1 MKDKEILNSVLPY
14 LQFIHDYHQDTVDQG
29 KALQRPSGEITTV
42 YSTGIPYKGKIYEV
56 PAYDRETGR
65 LMDNSEVAKKYIPM
79 LESGELQKKYGDFGI
94 PKDNYNTII
103 QLYQKYKK
111 NSDYGNVP
119 ESAVKYFE
127 I

>member
-29 KALQRPSGEITTV
+29 KAFQGSNGQITTV

-56 PAYDRETGR
+56 PGYDRETGK
-65 LMDNSEVAKKYIPM
+65 LMSEDEVAEKYIPM

-94 PKDNYNTII
+94 PKDNYKTII

-119 ESAVKYFE
+119 KSAIKYYE
-127 I
+127 D

>member
-14 LQFIHDYHQDTVDQG
+14 LQFIHDYHQDTVNQG
-29 KALQRPSGEITTV
+29 KAFQKSNGEITTV
-42 YSTGIPYKGKIYEV
+42 YSTGIPYNGKIYEV
-56 PAYDRETGR
+56 PGYDRETGKF
-65 LMDNSEVAKKYIPM
+65 MNEDEVAEKYIPM

-94 PKDNYNTII
+94 PEDNYKTII

-119 ESAVKYFE
+119 KSAIGYYE
-127 I
+127 E